1 MMAEGTQQQQKV
13 VDMLTSAMQKAIQ
26 EDGAEAL
33 YVSCV
38 PTSAMVAMH
47 RVFEVDGAPV
57 VNMFA
62 AGLKLA
68 EHMVA
73 LKRAFGTV
81 VCKKSIYLGPH
92 AGWDQEIPIP
102 LD

>member
-1 MMAEGTQQQQKV
+1 MV
-13 VDMLTSAMQKAIQ
+13 KAVQ

-33 YVSCV
+33 YISCL

-47 RVFEVDGAPV
+47 RVFEVEGAPV

-68 EHMVA
+68 ETLVA

-92 AGWDQEIPIP
+92 AGWEQEIPIQM
-102 LD
+102 D